1 MEIVLAHYQGEP
13 TPLNLVCPHRKQ
25 YSPAVQ
31 QLHALLSNRLDPL
44 KQELPP
50 LAPDPSL
57 ID

>member
-1 MEIVLAHYQGEP
+1 
-13 TPLNLVCPHRKQ
+13 LNLVCPHRKQ

-31 QLHALLSNRLDPL
+31 QLHALLRSRLDPL

-50 LAPDPSL
+50 LAPDPGL

>member
-1 MEIVLAHYQGEP
+1 MLLTQYQGEP

-31 QLHALLSNRLDPL
+31 QLHALLRSRLNPL

-50 LAPDPSL
+50 LASDPSL
-57 ID
+57 IT